1 MFDDLFM
8 LAILWPD
15 FHGKLAFLVYKKGV
29 LFERRDQALLK
40 VIKLQKK
47 VSSRVLILTY
57 KFLNSDPAMSFII
70 MHRIYCSF
78 AQHEKRK
85 KPTD

>member
-47 VSSRVLILTY
+47 
-57 KFLNSDPAMSFII
+57 FPPEF
-70 MHRIYCSF
+70 
-78 AQHEKRK
+78 
-85 KPTD
+85 